1 MILCDCLLNNY
12 FEGKKMNRYDSLKK
26 LYSDIEVLESAGL
39 YKAAN
44 VLHKKFVKEAQAK
57 SAKDL
62 MTELNM
68 LAQNPTQDF
77 ENLVA
82 LVERNLDSSPAY
94 SVDEVEAI
102 RRTIQV
108 GKNQRKNVGTFS
120 TTVAPQNQTL
130 SSNPTSSARK
140 PRTNFQLAKSTPNN
154 IEPMP
159 ERSDP
164 TETQQ
169 QPVAQDNFPNY
180 HTEQSDTADFYQQQ
194 NTVPN
199 LKQIEDPIYQQ
210 AIKKIANLLNTR
222 VPDNRIIAQN
232 IYEQTIGKFQDERR
246 KKAFADQFQKLVSK
260 NFPQN
265 RPV

>member
-1 MILCDCLLNNY
+1 
-12 FEGKKMNRYDSLKK
+12 MNKFSNLSK
-26 LYSDIEVLESAGL
+26 LFNEIELLESAGL

-44 VLHKKFVKEAQAK
+44 ILHKKFVKEAQAK

-68 LAQNPTQDF
+68 LAQNPNQDF

-102 RRTIQV
+102 RRTIQI
-108 GKNQRKNVGTFS
+108 GKNQRKNLGTFS

-130 SSNPTSSARK
+130 STNPTSSAK
-140 PRTNFQLAKSTPNN
+140 MPRMGPAQLATSTGPT
-154 IEPMP
+154 IQPMP
-159 ERSDP
+159 ERSDA

-169 QPVAQDNFPNY
+169 QPAAQDIFQNY
-180 HTEQSDTADFYQQQ
+180 YTEQSDAANFYQQQ

-260 NFPQN
+260 NFPQK
-265 RPV
+265 RAV

>member
-1 MILCDCLLNNY
+1 LLNNY

-44 VLHKKFVKEAQAK
+44 VLHKKFVKEAQAQG
-57 SAKDL
+57 AFGGIV
-62 MTELNM
+62 
-68 LAQNPTQDF
+68 TQDAKNF
-77 ENLVA
+77 MMELDKAFNSGQPTLGVIQKAERAGLPPQELQA
-82 LVERNLDSSPAY
+82 LKNHAAKIRTQSNNDFNSQYPNTGYQTAEDTPA
-94 SVDEVEAI
+94 
-102 RRTIQV
+102 T
-108 GKNQRKNVGTFS
+108 
-120 TTVAPQNQTL
+120 P
-130 SSNPTSSARK
+130 ARMPK
-140 PRTNFQLAKSTPNN
+140 MGPAQLATSTPNN

-159 ERSDP
+159 ERPDP

-169 QPVAQDNFPNY
+169 QPVAQDNFRNFF
-180 HTEQSDTADFYQQQ
+180 TEQSDTASFVQQQ

-222 VPDNRIIAQN
+222 VPNNRIIAQN

-265 RPV
+265 RPA